1 VPHRMVWPNYLTF
14 AKLVYCFF
22 VLTGSNPMPG
32 QSISVGDL
40 MLMGAH
46 AMRAS
51 NVILAL
57 LSFSRGFL
65 ANTRGSS
72 NPTAI
77 VFLTRRRLL
86 LMMAFYDARVLHCST
101 AAPLLRMHLPSDD
114 AFESRDTRSIFA
126 ARLLAY
132 SDACTGENRSFPS
145 IGGYIPGYRWFGA
158 RYASL
163 QYMRV
168 KGELVETPINVL
180 ELLALI
186 ITATLT
192 IQTHLKQYGSARG
205 CHFHVFCDNI
215 AAVAKARTHRSDHPI
230 YSYLLYLLSYILV
243 LTSRLHNWIQLSSR
257 DSQYN
262 NGCSQPLLRGASRS
276 LDLPSVSTKPSEVS
290 AVTAMYQRYKPDIIE
305 LQLLRVQSTT
315 AKTYETG
322 ANHLDRLLAEQGVT
336 MLDLLN
342 SPPCDIHY
350 TAACFVT
357 YLSHLKKRN
366 GEPIDSKSINSYVSH
381 VVYRLVNTNI
391 INSPDKFRC
400 LSTPRLVA
408 AIKRRDGHV
417 HQPLRETI
425 SISLSLPL
433 INKCIILCYS

>member
-1 VPHRMVWPNYLTF
+1 MIGLIVGDGRRPGLCSSESAIKPEKDLRGQCIVILGWLFDVPRRMVWPNYLTF
-14 AKLVYCFF
+14 AKLVYCMF
-22 VLTGSNPMPG
+22 VLPGPNPMPG

-72 NPTAI
+72 NPKAI
-77 VFLTRRRLL
+77 VFLTRRACYDIKMWRLL
-86 LMMAFYDARVLHCST
+86 LTMAFYDARVLHCST

-114 AFESRDTRSIFA
+114 VFESRDTRSIRA

-132 SDACTGENRSFPS
+132 SDACTGENRSFPG
-145 IGGYIPGYRWFGA
+145 IGGYIPGYGWFGA

-192 IQTHLKQYGSARG
+192 IQTHLRQYGSARG
-205 CHFHVFCDNI
+205 CHFHIFCDNI

-230 YSYLLYLLSYILV
+230 YSYLLYLLSYIQLHHGCTIGSSY
-243 LTSRLHNWIQLSSR
+243 LAGILNTIADAASRCFEVPLGPAIYRRYLRNLPRFQPWQLCINDISLILLSSN
-257 DSQYN
+257 SYE
-262 NGCSQPLLRGASRS
+262 SSPLQPRPMGL
-276 LDLPSVSTKPSEVS
+276 
-290 AVTAMYQRYKPDIIE
+290 
-305 LQLLRVQSTT
+305 
-315 AKTYETG
+315 
-322 ANHLDRLLAEQGVT
+322 
-336 MLDLLN
+336 
-342 SPPCDIHY
+342 
-350 TAACFVT
+350 
-357 YLSHLKKRN
+357 
-366 GEPIDSKSINSYVSH
+366 EPITSTDS
-381 VVYRLVNTNI
+381 
-391 INSPDKFRC
+391 
-400 LSTPRLVA
+400 
-408 AIKRRDGHV
+408 
-417 HQPLRETI
+417 LRNRE
-425 SISLSLPL
+425 
-433 INKCIILCYS
+433 